1 MLRFDRKQQNSVKQL
16 SFIKNK
22 LIKKKQPQVTQLNHM
37 IKAQEFKEENVL
49 HQAMGIHWTFSNRG
63 IWNLEVQLE
72 NKCNNDA

>member
-1 MLRFDRKQQNSVKQL
+1 
-16 SFIKNK
+16 
-22 LIKKKQPQVTQLNHM
+22 M
-37 IKAQEFKEENVL
+37 IKAQEFKEEYAL